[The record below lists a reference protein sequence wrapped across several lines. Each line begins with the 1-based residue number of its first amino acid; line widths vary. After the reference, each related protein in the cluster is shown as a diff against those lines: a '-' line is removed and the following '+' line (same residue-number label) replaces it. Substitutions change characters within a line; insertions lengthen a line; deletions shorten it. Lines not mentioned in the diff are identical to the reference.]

1 MNAEEAYQRS
11 VDNMAIKNAKD
22 VHRLIEHITRAV
34 NSSVEQGYTSCYFRY
49 FKYLEYSISPRE
61 TPKHFLTVR
70 KHFEDLG
77 YSFRIY
83 EDSPSFGNT
92 SVSMTIDWR
101 KKPEVPTKKRGFLRR
116 IWSKE

>member
-1 MNAEEAYQRS
+1 MNREEAYQRS
-11 VDNMAIKNAKD
+11 VDNMAIRNAKH
-22 VHRLIEHITRAV
+22 VHDLIERITLAV

-49 FKYLEYSISPRE
+49 FKDLEYSISPSE

-77 YSFRIY
+77 YSLRIY
-83 EDSPSFGNT
+83 NDYPNFGGT
-92 SVSMTIDWR
+92 VSMTIDWG